1 MPLRIEHPLWMVLFL
16 VLTAVTFSLLGF
28 IIGIWADGFEKLQLV
43 PLLIVTPLTFLGGS
57 FYSIDMLPPFWQK
70 VTLFNPVVYL
80 ISGFRWSF
88 YGIADVSV
96 ALSLGMTLRLHG
108 GLAGGAGVDLQDGV
122 SAEELAAFGIAPRGP
137 PSENPTTRHAMA
149 LRCSRGAIRPLR
161 EGCPPIGDNHGRSIL
176 GSRCARR
183 LGRLA
188 GRMRRRWKRCIGG
201 RTVGG
206 RRQRG
211 RCRIGCRGVRLQPAA
226 VLHALEEL
234 HFRERQRPGVR
245 TRRRIRGR
253 LFDLKGDFMATEES
267 PVTLPRAVLVG
278 GGLAVQ
284 APSGAA
290 GVTPNGIAVG
300 SWFDPDIEAN
310 RGFVHFQSTGQTQF
324 LPANTRAEFVSET
337 GLVGGHVCTPDG
349 SDCHA
354 FHWSPSSQALAE
366 HPHFGAVW
374 MNNAGTMVGH
384 YQPAEGTSR
393 LATVDAG
400 GAVTPLPSVDAGPG
414 LSAVLQYIADDGT
427 VFLNTGNATTG
438 AQGDAVVIANGAVT
452 RIGRGIAP
460 RPDICGI
467 CDCSESTG
475 FRAFS
480 ATGHAV
486 GVDRLQY
493 SDKDGVHVA
502 AEVGFHWSARDGATV
517 LRVGASDA
525 IPTSVNAQGVVV
537 GAISA
542 ENKPFIWQKDVG
554 GFRLPFEGEVRA
566 SGMPGIFSR
575 TRSIPG
581 MHPVIPSRCT
591 PRTPRLPRRAAESRG
606 PIRPACVVP
615 VRRVELPTF
624 ALRMRCSTN

>member
-1 MPLRIEHPLWMVLFL
+1 MVDRYSGLGAL
-16 VLTAVTFSLLGF
+16 AVSAALLAGCGGGGSAASGAAPSAVADSAAVAASDVGASAFSLPQSYTRLRSFTFGSASDLGY
-28 IIGIWADGFEKLQLV
+28 E
-43 PLLIVTPLTFLGGS
+43 
-57 FYSIDMLPPFWQK
+57 
-70 VTLFNPVVYL
+70 PVGE
-80 ISGFRWSF
+80 S
-88 YGIADVSV
+88 
-96 ALSLGMTLRLHG
+96 
-108 GLAGGAGVDLQDGV
+108 
-122 SAEELAAFGIAPRGP
+122 
-137 PSENPTTRHAMA
+137 
-149 LRCSRGAIRPLR
+149 
-161 EGCPPIGDNHGRSIL
+161 
-176 GSRCARR
+176 
-183 LGRLA
+183 
-188 GRMRRRWKRCIGG
+188 
-201 RTVGG
+201 
-206 RRQRG
+206 
-211 RCRIGCRGVRLQPAA
+211 
-226 VLHALEEL
+226 
-234 HFRERQRPGVR
+234 
-245 TRRRIRGR
+245 RGR

-414 LSAVLQYIADDGT
+414 LSAVVQYIADDGT

-452 RIGRGIAP
+452 RVGRGIAP

-486 GVDRLQY
+486 GVDTLQY

-554 GFRLPFEGEVRA
+554 GFRLPFEGEVTGIGDAGHLLAHSFDPGHA
-566 SGMPGIFSR
+566 SGHTITVYAPNPAASTPG
-575 TRSIPG
+575 G
-581 MHPVIPSRCT
+581 
-591 PRTPRLPRRAAESRG
+591 
-606 PIRPACVVP
+606 
-615 VRRVELPTF
+615 
-624 ALRMRCSTN
+624 